1 MSLVAEH
8 DGLGFARERDNEPDN
23 REYLEYL
30 DRQLHALNELLAIE
44 GLPTLTRPS
53 VCGTA
58 QTRDRVTGIPYSFL
72 DHLRSAYARAHVYP
86 DQPLKLVESEEDH
99 RAADEAI
106 EKLGY
111 TLASHLICHS
121 DCEGYYLPIEF
132 DEPLYEEDLDIDGGL
147 VGSTPALLR
156 ELVYLAPY
164 LGINLVDGVL
174 SDAEITR
181 IYAEQGD
188 YVDNPHP
195 FYRERETWIHLF
207 EVARVSI
214 ANGTVMNFCG

>member
-1 MSLVAEH
+1 MSLAAEH
-8 DGLGFARERDNEPDN
+8 DGLGFAKECDGDPDDREF
-23 REYLEYL
+23 LEYL
-30 DRQLHALNELLAIE
+30 DSQLRAFNELLAIE
-44 GLPTLTRPS
+44 GLPALTRPA
-53 VCGTA
+53 VRGTA
-58 QTRDRVTGIPYSFL
+58 ETRDRTTGIPYAFL
-72 DHLRSAYARAHVYP
+72 HHLRSAYARACTYP
-86 DQPLKLVESEEDH
+86 DQPLKLVETEEDH
-99 RAADEAI
+99 RVADEAV
-106 EKLGY
+106 EELGY

-132 DEPLYEEDLDIDGGL
+132 GEPLYGEDLDIDGGL

-156 ELVYLAPY
+156 ELVYVSPH
-164 LGINLVDGVL
+164 LGINIVDGVL

-188 YVDNPHP
+188 YLDNPHP

-214 ANGTVMNFCG
+214 ENGTVMDFCG

>member
-8 DGLGFARERDNEPDN
+8 DGLGFARQRDSDPDA
-23 REYLEYL
+23 REFLEYL
-30 DRQLHALNELLAIE
+30 DNQLRALNELLAIE
-44 GLPTLTRPS
+44 GLPALTKPA
-53 VCGTA
+53 VPGTA
-58 QTRDRVTGIPYSFL
+58 KTRDRTTEIGYSYL
-72 DHLRSAYARAHVYP
+72 HHLRSAYARARVYP
-86 DQPLKLVESEEDH
+86 DQPLTLVETEEDH
-99 RAADEAI
+99 RVADEAV
-106 EKLGY
+106 EELGY

-156 ELVYLAPY
+156 ELVYVAPY
-164 LGINLVDGVL
+164 LDINVVDDVL
-174 SDAEITR
+174 SDAEIAR

-188 YVDNPHP
+188 YTDNPHP
-195 FYRERETWIHLF
+195 FYRERESWIHLF

-214 ANGTVMNFCG
+214 ANGSVMGFCG